1 MPLPFARPRTDMAR
15 MVPDFIDPSVVASE
29 RRVFAALQSASGA
42 ENWTALHSL
51 GLSSDWT
58 GEFGEID
65 FLVIMPG
72 IGIVCVEVKGGGVSV
87 ANGVWTTQ
95 NRRGHV
101 ETLKR
106 SPYRQAQDG
115 MWKVL
120 AAIRSRFGSNS
131 LEARCPVGW
140 LAVFPDVPCPPVT
153 PEATRDEIVDRY
165 DMESDIGRRLSNA
178 PSLARLSSR
187 SDLAKPTAGTCTR
200 IANFLRPEFERVAAP
215 TSTDWETETQIRRL
229 TEEQFEALDAICDN
243 PMCLVRGPAGTGKTL
258 LGVESARRAAAAG
271 RNVLV
276 LCFNHNLG
284 KWLAAAVEQFGPG
297 RLVAGNVHAL
307 LRERIMKS
315 SLANDLLQAE
325 AASVNGDSLF
335 GRLYYELG
343 ALAIEESGERFDYI
357 VFDEVQ
363 DLPARAVGDLVSAWT
378 HGEEGFRILLL
389 GDFTHQALYTGSAAT
404 SVPRLESV
412 FGSLPVFNLR
422 LNCRNTRRIAL
433 QTGIL
438 SGFGEQRVSDRQPE
452 GEQVSIQYYAGKAD
466 GLGHLERIVKRLR
479 ESGQK
484 ASEVVI
490 LGPRRREASL
500 VGNTPAIGGW
510 IIRDLADARRSDLA
524 YSTIHAFKGLEKS
537 VVIIIDA
544 EAASMDE
551 SDALLYV
558 AMSRARLRLFILSP
572 QAARGSIEQR
582 LALSALAAAAG
593 GSRS

>member
-1 MPLPFARPRTDMAR
+1 
-15 MVPDFIDPSVVASE
+15 MVPHFIDPSVVASE
-29 RRVFAALQSASGA
+29 RRVFAALQSAAGT
-42 ENWTALHSL
+42 ENWTVLHSL
-51 GLSSDWT
+51 GLSSDWS

-72 IGIVCVEVKGGGVSV
+72 IGIVCVEVKGGSISV
-87 ANGVWTTQ
+87 TNGVWTTR

-101 ETLKR
+101 ETLRR

-115 MWKVL
+115 MWKL
-120 AAIRSRFGSNS
+120 LTAIRTRFGPSS
-131 LEARCPVGW
+131 LEARCPIGW
-140 LAVFPDVPCPPVT
+140 LVTFPDVPCPPVT
-153 PEATRDEIVDRY
+153 PEATRDEIVDRD
-165 DMESDIGRRLSNA
+165 DMESDIGQRFSNA
-178 PSLARLSSR
+178 PALVRLASR
-187 SDLAKPTAGTCTR
+187 SDLTRPSTVTCAR

-215 TSTDWETETQIRRL
+215 VSTDWEAETRIRAL

-243 PMCLVRGPAGTGKTL
+243 PICLLRGPAGTGKTL
-258 LGVESARRAAAAG
+258 LGIESARRAAAAG

-284 KWLAAAVEQFGPG
+284 KWLAAAVEHFAPG
-297 RLVAGNVHAL
+297 RVVAGNVHAL

-315 SLANDLLQAE
+315 SLASDLAQAE
-325 AASVNGDSLF
+325 AAGVNGNELF

-343 ALAIEESGERFDYI
+343 ALAIEESDERFDDI

-378 HGEEGFRILLL
+378 RAVENFHILLL
-389 GDFTHQALYTGSAAT
+389 GDFTRQALYTGSTAT
-404 SVPRLESV
+404 SVPKLEAV

-452 GEQVSIQYYAGKAD
+452 GEQVSIQYYARRAD
-466 GLGHLERIVKRLR
+466 GLSHLERIVKLLR
-479 ESGQK
+479 ESGHK
-484 ASEVVI
+484 ACELTI
-490 LGPRRREASL
+490 LGPHRREISL
-500 VGNTPAIGGW
+500 VGDTSSVEGW
-510 IIRDLADARRSDLA
+510 TIRDLADAKANDLA
-524 YSTIHAFKGLEKS
+524 YSTIHGFKGLERP

-544 EAASMDE
+544 EATSVDE

-558 AMSRARLRLFILSP
+558 GMSRARLRLFILAS
-572 QAARGSIEQR
+572 AGARDAIEQR
-582 LALSALAAAAG
+582 LALGAKAAAG
-593 GSRS
+593 LTRITAATTR